1 MRFVRPLCD
10 PADSMLSGKALAEEF
25 MRRAD
30 AVNPSSTSITKWNP
44 VNLLLEEVLRRERG
58 DVYAATV
65 SKAGNL
71 SVRTEQSKTAGASVI
86 VVMWTGEKQVRGDF
100 DSTIAAIRKH
110 RADRDLVLVARR
122 ANGTSGWGIVAS
134 LSANGKMPAII
145 AGAWPA
151 AIALSY

>member
-1 MRFVRPLCD
+1 M
-10 PADSMLSGKALAEEF
+10 MSGAALAEEF

-30 AVNPSSTSITKWNP
+30 PVNPSSKSNTKWNP
-44 VNLLLEEVLRRERG
+44 VNMLLEEVLGRERR

-65 SKAGNL
+65 SKASNL

-86 VVMWTGEKQVRGDF
+86 VAMWTGENKVRSDF

-122 ANGTSGWGIVAS
+122 ANGKTGWGIVAS
-134 LSANGKMPAII
+134 LSASGKMPAVI